1 MFISVLGRA
10 AQISG
15 IRLPLFLSRISA
27 GFPSPAE
34 DHIEAN
40 LSLDELC
47 IRHPAATYFLRVLGS
62 SMTGLGVYEGDTL
75 VVDRALKPVAGMVVV
90 AVVRGEFTCKQLA
103 YEAGVPVLRA
113 ANPAYQD
120 IRLGQDEE
128 LEIFGVVVHC
138 IHKMP
143 GV

>member
-1 MFISVLGRA
+1 MPMTVFGRVDRP
-10 AQISG
+10 G
-15 IRLPLFLSRISA
+15 LRLPFFLSRISA

-40 LSLDELC
+40 LSLDDLC
-47 IRHPAATYFLRVLGS
+47 VRHPAATYFLRVLGN
-62 SMTGLGVYEGDTL
+62 SMNGLGIYDGDTL
-75 VVDRALKPVAGMVVV
+75 VVDRSLNAVAGMVVV
-90 AVVRGEFTCKQLA
+90 AVVRGEFTCKQLSF
-103 YEAGVPVLRA
+103 ELGLPVLRA

-120 IRLGQDEE
+120 IRLNQDEE

>member
-1 MFISVLGRA
+1 MPMTVLGRVDRP
-10 AQISG
+10 G
-15 IRLPLFLSRISA
+15 LRLPFFLSRISA

-40 LSLDELC
+40 FSLDDLC
-47 IRHPAATYFLRVLGS
+47 VRHPAATYFLRVLGN
-62 SMTGLGVYEGDTL
+62 SMTGLGIYDGDIL
-75 VVDRALKPVAGMVVV
+75 VVDRSLTVVAGMVVV
-90 AVVRGEFTCKQLA
+90 AVVRGDFTCKQLDF
-103 YEAGVPVLRA
+103 EGGLPVLRA

-120 IRLGQDEE
+120 MRLGPDEE

-138 IHKMP
+138 IHKLP